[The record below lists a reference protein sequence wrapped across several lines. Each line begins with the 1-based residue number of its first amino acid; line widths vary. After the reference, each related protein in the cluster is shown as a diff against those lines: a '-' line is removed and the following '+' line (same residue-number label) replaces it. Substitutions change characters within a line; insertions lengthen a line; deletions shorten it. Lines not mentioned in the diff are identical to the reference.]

1 MVCKTLDIVPTKKKV
16 GGKGKPEGR
25 RLLFQRREI
34 EMQAVS
40 CEGVHPE

>member
-1 MVCKTLDIVPTKKKV
+1 MCKTLDIVPTKKV

-25 RLLFQRREI
+25 RLLFQRRDI

-40 CEGVHPE
+40 SEGVHPE